1 MSDLVLKTGVSRTTS
16 KEADKDSVA
25 GRFEITHRQLTTAQA
40 KLVVAQPVNEDP
52 PSPLSQEFQE
62 HTSSFGPIRAPV
74 TKLGWTKKGPR
85 ERRVFERF
93 IYCLP
98 DILSF
103 VPSFTSTVER
113 DLHLKREYQCMG
125 YGYPSRDY
133 NNGYPR
139 PTCIFINQTAEEFRD
154 FLVKLYPNLEGRDV
168 EVYRMDRQKKLLS
181 VVSGTPRELKD
192 MNYKGIIV
200 IIPRSVN
207 GDRQDVP
214 VTSTSSTTDDTG
226 PEGDTVLHAVS
237 VKHLNYRILPQ
248 LSPVQHP
255 HVPVTSPATQTRVKQ
270 EPVEPTE
277 PSVSEDG
284 TSYSPG
290 DVCKIRSLALLERLN
305 LGAARTM
312 MISRDSFVDDVITFY
327 KDDPSVVG
335 NDLLVFVQN
344 SRNGDIEEMCTNRI
358 FTEFWRKAYKCW
370 FVGNAETVP
379 KLSPLV
385 SRELFVVLGRIL
397 AHGLI
402 LSNYWP
408 LKLSR
413 ACAHVIITDQEASDK
428 LVMDSFRCILSE
440 SERAVIKD
448 LEDQVQRC
456 DGYESPATMAQAA
469 IALAPYGCTQL
480 PSADCLGTFL
490 LEMAIQFCYCRPHWP
505 LTQMSRSFK
514 NSSNSTFIAL
524 SESDITDFY
533 NVLQPTATSVTKK
546 LSYSYSDNGRV
557 KSFEKSVSSF
567 LEKVLL
573 KLGQDQLRRLLLLWS
588 NTDCL
593 NMKVLHVAFS
603 ESDQVS
609 PPVFDGFANEMC
621 LSRYFPSAE
630 VLQEHLE
637 TSLEESVAFRL

>member
-1 MSDLVLKTGVSRTTS
+1 MSDLIVHVGRTTS
-16 KEADKDSVA
+16 KEADKESVA

-40 KLVVAQPVNEDP
+40 KLVVAQAVSEDP
-52 PSPLSQEFQE
+52 RSLVSQEFQE
-62 HTSSFGPIRAPV
+62 HTSSFGPIRDPV
-74 TKLGWTKKGPR
+74 TKIGWTKKGPR

-139 PTCIFINQTAEEFRD
+139 PSCILINQTAEEFRE

-168 EVYRMDRQKKLLS
+168 QVYRMDRQKKLLK

-200 IIPRSVN
+200 IIPRSA
-207 GDRQDVP
+207 DRQEVP
-214 VTSTSSTTDDTG
+214 VTGTSSTMDSSG
-226 PEGDTVLHAVS
+226 PHVDSVVS
-237 VKHLNYRILPQ
+237 VKHLNYRTLPQ
-248 LSPVQHP
+248 LPPAQDPTSPV
-255 HVPVTSPATQTRVKQ
+255 AQTLCRVKQ
-270 EPVEPTE
+270 EPMESSE
-277 PSVSEDG
+277 PSASEDG
-284 TSYSPG
+284 TSDSPG
-290 DVCKIRSLALLERLN
+290 DVCKIQSLSLLERLN
-305 LGAARTM
+305 LGTARTM
-312 MISRDSFVDDVITFY
+312 MISRDSVVDDVIKFY

-335 NDLLVFVQN
+335 CDLLVLVQN
-344 SRNGDIEEMCTNRI
+344 RRNGDIEEMCTSRI

-370 FVGNAETVP
+370 FVGNEETVP
-379 KLSPLV
+379 KMSPLV
-385 SRELFVVLGRIL
+385 SRELFVALGRVL

-402 LSNYWP
+402 LASYWP

-413 ACAHVIITDQEASDK
+413 ACAHVIITDREASDM
-428 LVMDSFRCILSE
+428 LVMDSFRRILSE

-448 LEDQVQRC
+448 LEGQVERC
-456 DGYESPATMAQAA
+456 DGYDSPAAMAQAA

-490 LEMAIQFCYCRPHWP
+490 TEMAIQFCYCRPHWP
-505 LTQMSRSFK
+505 LTQMSGSFK
-514 NSSNSTFIAL
+514 NSSNSTFIAVT
-524 SESDITDFY
+524 ESDITDFY
-533 NVLQPTATSVTKK
+533 NVLQPTATSVIKK
-546 LSYSYSDNGRV
+546 LSYSYSDNARD

-588 NTDCL
+588 NADCL
-593 NMKVLHVAFS
+593 NMKVLHVTFS

-621 LSRYFPSAE
+621 LSRYFPSTE